1 MQSLIGQLEIKVNDK
16 IFLKDPNSSDLGKNI
31 ISQSIQLIDQIGL
44 ENFTFRKLAK
54 ALRTAE
60 SSIYRYFESKH
71 KLLIYIISWY
81 WGWMEYQ
88 LVFSINNITALE
100 ERLRMAITVISKDI
114 GLEESYGHID
124 LNVLNRIVIS
134 ESAKAYLTKEVDDAN
149 KEGFYVGYK
158 RLVARISDIILEIRP
173 DFKYA
178 HTLTS
183 TIVEGVHHQK
193 YFADHLPSLT
203 DFKGDVKELA
213 TFYSDMALACIN
225 KKN

>member
-54 ALRTAE
+54 ALNTAE

-88 LVFSINNITALE
+88 LVFSINNIAALE
-100 ERLRMAITVISKDI
+100 ERLRMAIAVISKDI
-114 GLEESYGHID
+114 GIEESYGHID